1 MKLIHITFIA
11 LVALISIAGC
21 NGSEPEP
28 AEPETVFDPMVEAL
42 EKAEAVQDLD
52 LERKRRIDA
61 ELEQN

>member
-1 MKLIHITFIA
+1 LKLIHIIFVGLAGWIG
-11 LVALISIAGC
+11 LAGC
-21 NGSEPEP
+21 NGSEPET